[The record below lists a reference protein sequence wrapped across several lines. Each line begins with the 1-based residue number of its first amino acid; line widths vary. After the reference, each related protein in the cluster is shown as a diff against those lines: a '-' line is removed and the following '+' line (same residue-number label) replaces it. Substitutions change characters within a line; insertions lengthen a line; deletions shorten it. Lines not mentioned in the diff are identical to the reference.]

1 MKIKDRLTLQ
11 FTALVALILLVFCCT
26 IIYIAE
32 YQREKDFNNKLRE
45 KALNTVRLLIEVNEI
60 DVELLKKLRRN
71 YFLSLPEEFVRVYDA
86 SNNRIFKDDTFS
98 FRLPREHIELVRKTQ
113 KENFTYKSRQIVALS
128 YDHGN
133 YVVAASAIDRE
144 GKARIWLLGF
154 IMLVVYLISL
164 IVIFF
169 SGRLFAKNSLKPITG
184 IIEQVRNITI
194 SKLHLRVDEGKNND
208 EISMLANEFNQL
220 FSKVEYAFEMQ
231 KRFVSN
237 ASHELR
243 TPLTSIIGEVS
254 VVLMK
259 DRDKKEYRQ
268 VLASILE
275 ESQKLRDLS
284 NNLLNL
290 AQAGIDD
297 KLTDVNQIPVTDL
310 VSNLKLDLEKR
321 NSSLLAKFTF
331 KTIDNIEELNIYGN
345 EALLSMAFM
354 NVLDNAFKFSENK
367 PVSIIVYQER
377 SWITFKITD
386 EGIGISEK
394 EIKNIFQPFF
404 RSETSQEIPGYGIGL
419 SLVQRVITLHGGEIK
434 IISEIHKG
442 TSFIIKLPLS
452 MDGLRSH

>member
-11 FTALVALILLVFCCT
+11 FTGLVGLILLVFCCT

-45 KALNTVRLLIEVNEI
+45 KALNTVRLLIEVDEI
-60 DVELLKKLRRN
+60 DVELLKKLRRD
-71 YFLSLPEEFVRVYDA
+71 YFLSLSEEFVRVYDA

-98 FRLPREHIELVRKTQ
+98 FKLPREQIELVRNIQ
-113 KENFTYKSRQIVALS
+113 KENFSYNNRQIVALS

-133 YVVAASAIDRE
+133 YVVAASAIDKE
-144 GKARIWLLGF
+144 GKARIWLLEF
-154 IMLVVYLISL
+154 IMLIVFLISL

-169 SGRLFAKNSLKPITG
+169 SGRLFAKNSLKPISG
-184 IIEQVRNITI
+184 IIDQVRNITV
-194 SKLHLRVDEGKNND
+194 SKLHLKVDQGKNND
-208 EISMLANEFNQL
+208 EISMLAHEFNQL

-259 DRDKKEYRQ
+259 DRDKKEYQ
-268 VLASILE
+268 EVLGSILE

-297 KLTDVNQIPVTDL
+297 KLTDITEINVKDFLN
-310 VSNLKLDLEKR
+310 NLKTDLEKR
-321 NSSLLAKFTF
+321 DSSLLTTFTF
-331 KTIDNIEELNIYGN
+331 KTIDKIESLLIHGN
-345 EALLSMAFM
+345 ETLLSLAFM
-354 NVLDNAFKFSENK
+354 NDLDNAFKFSKKK
-367 PVSIIVYQER
+367 PVTIMIQQEI
-377 SWITFKITD
+377 SGVIFKIID
-386 EGIGISEK
+386 EGIGIPEK

-404 RSETSQEIPGYGIGL
+404 RSETSEEIPGYGIGL
-419 SLVQRVITLHGGEIK
+419 SLVNRIIALHGGEIK
-434 IISEIHKG
+434 IISEINKG
-442 TSFIIKLPLS
+442 TSFIINLPFSLPKL
-452 MDGLRSH
+452 

>member
-11 FTALVALILLVFCCT
+11 FTGLVALILLVFCCT

-60 DVELLKKLRRN
+60 DVALLKKLRRN

-98 FRLPREHIELVRKTQ
+98 FKLPKEQIELVRRTQ
-113 KENFTYKSRQIVALS
+113 KENFTYNSRQIVALS

-133 YVVAASAIDRE
+133 YVVAASAIDKE

-154 IMLVVYLISL
+154 IMLIVFLISL

-169 SGRLFAKNSLKPITG
+169 SGRLFAKNSLKPISG
-184 IIEQVRNITI
+184 IIDQVRNITVP
-194 SKLHLRVDEGKNND
+194 KLHLRVDQGKNND

-254 VVLMK
+254 VILMK
-259 DRDKKEYRQ
+259 DRDKKEYQ
-268 VLASILE
+268 EVLGSILE

-284 NNLLNL
+284 NHLLDL
-290 AQAGIDD
+290 AQTGIDD
-297 KLTDVNQIPVTDL
+297 KLTDIIQINVKNFIDNLRTALERRDNLQTVTFS
-310 VSNLKLDLEKR
+310 VR
-321 NSSLLAKFTF
+321 
-331 KTIDNIEELNIYGN
+331 TIDNIGELFISGN
-345 EALLSMAFM
+345 ETLLSMAFM
-354 NVLDNAFKFSENK
+354 NVLNNAFKFSGKK
-367 PVSIIVYQER
+367 PVLLEIYKEASRVA
-377 SWITFKITD
+377 FKITD
-386 EGIGISEK
+386 EGIGIPEK

-404 RSETSQEIPGYGIGL
+404 RSENSQEIPGYGIGL
-419 SLVQRVITLHGGEIK
+419 SLVERIITLHGGEIT
-434 IISEIHKG
+434 ITSEINKG
-442 TSFIIKLPLS
+442 TSILIKLPVN
-452 MDGLRSH
+452 